1 MNYNLI
7 LFVMWFL
14 VGTSVLGTVFAFF
27 VKDYEAA
34 IANYIW
40 SWLFMMCVL
49 TVDVM
54 CYVTVVPGETVT
66 LFGLTLD
73 VYYLLI
79 LSGMLLL
86 CYKYNHQ
93 VKHGID

>member
-1 MNYNLI
+1 MKYEWML
-7 LFVMWFL
+7 LVVGFL

-27 VKDYEAA
+27 VKEYEAA

-40 SWLFMMCVL
+40 SWVFMLCVL
-49 TVDVM
+49 TVDVT

-86 CYKYNHQ
+86 CHKYNHQ
-93 VKHGID
+93 VKNGD

>member
-1 MNYNLI
+1 MNYEMMLW
-7 LFVMWFL
+7 VVGFL

-27 VKDYEAA
+27 VKNYEAA

-49 TVDVM
+49 TVDVT
-54 CYVTVVPGETVT
+54 CYVTEVPGETVT

-86 CYKYNHQ
+86 CEKYNHR
-93 VKHGID
+93 VKHVA